1 MITGSLEVTQLLLSQ
16 KFPEKKFIEEIL
28 GIGRGNTALKRF
40 FQAQKERLKKNS
52 RESGVKDYTDKT
64 VTLPSSLLNPLSL
77 YR

>member
-1 MITGSLEVTQLLLSQ
+1 MD
-16 KFPEKKFIEEIL
+16 EIL

-52 RESGVKDYTDKT
+52 RDIGFKDYSDKS

>member
-52 RESGVKDYTDKT
+52 REIGLKDNTDKT

>member
-52 RESGVKDYTDKT
+52 REIGLKDYTDKT
-64 VTLPSSLLNPLSL
+64 VTLPSSLINPLSL